1 MSDMINGFYLIS
13 EKTSLGRRWV
23 LTDTCILCENVNKI
37 ENESTETKMTCS
49 LDWVPPT
56 EIRHI

>member
-1 MSDMINGFYLIS
+1 MSDMINGFCLIS
-13 EKTSLGRRWV
+13 ERTSLGRQWV

-49 LDWVPPT
+49 PDLVPPI
-56 EIRHI
+56 EK